1 MTTLRQFRSSGP
13 MRAPCSR
20 GLSLGHF
27 MLNVYSVLFFCI
39 PGTLAAPCLT
49 CFGFQP
55 GCTFETTGKCPL
67 VKIPVANLAIT
78 AKAGVGGALVL
89 QNAVSNKYNRFP
101 TYLGHLIILAHVRRK
116 QKPRRRRPRGLNM
129 KMAIPIKR
137 SLGVAA
143 KFIGGSVLTVGA
155 LAYVSPE
162 KVLRTDGALQ
172 AAIDAVSMRCSF
184 SPTRLDMA
192 PTAVRRYPT
201 PNASTV
207 PPNTRLLR

>member
-27 MLNVYSVLFFCI
+27 MLNVYSVLFLCI

-67 VKIPVANLAIT
+67 VEIPAANLVIT

-89 QNAVSNKYNRFP
+89 QNAVSNKYNRVIEAADDP
-101 TYLGHLIILAHVRRK
+101 SLLIINHNISTPSSLYLRNPGAHL
-116 QKPRRRRPRGLNM
+116 P
-129 KMAIPIKR
+129 A
-137 SLGVAA
+137 
-143 KFIGGSVLTVGA
+143 F
-155 LAYVSPE
+155 
-162 KVLRTDGALQ
+162 
-172 AAIDAVSMRCSF
+172 SF
-184 SPTRLDMA
+184 SASPGQATPAA
-192 PTAVRRYPT
+192 PRT
-201 PNASTV
+201 SC
-207 PPNTRLLR
+207 L